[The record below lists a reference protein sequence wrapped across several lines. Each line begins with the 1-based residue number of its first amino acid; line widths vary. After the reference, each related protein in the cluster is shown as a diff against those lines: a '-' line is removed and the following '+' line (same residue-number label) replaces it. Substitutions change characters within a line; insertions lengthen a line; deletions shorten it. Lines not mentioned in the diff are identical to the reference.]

1 MIEIGQPTH
10 AFDLDKITGKLS
22 IINSKK
28 ELTFLGINNKEY
40 KVNKGTPIIVDDND
54 IVHALPGV
62 IGSKVSSVGLST
74 KNILLESAF
83 FLPDTVRALSSK
95 YRIQTDSSYRFER
108 GVDSKIQEFALSR
121 IHLILSK
128 SISIERCK
136 LHKISK
142 KSPHTR
148 VKSFRFDSSLFKRIL
163 VFTYHNPRLN
173 LYFVI

>member
-1 MIEIGQPTH
+1 MLLNNISLETQTPKFIKDRLLKSDIALINIIVDISNYVMIEIGQPTH

-74 KNILLESAF
+74 KNILFESAF
-83 FLPDTVRALSSK
+83 FF
-95 YRIQTDSSYRFER
+95 Q
-108 GVDSKIQEFALSR
+108 
-121 IHLILSK
+121 IL
-128 SISIERCK
+128 
-136 LHKISK
+136 
-142 KSPHTR
+142 
-148 VKSFRFDSSLFKRIL
+148 
-163 VFTYHNPRLN
+163 
-173 LYFVI
+173 